1 MRPQRR
7 PRHERIDALRGIAV
21 FGILLINVW
30 VLAKGSSQ
38 FRYGLL
44 EPAAPWRE
52 HITVWFCAAFAE
64 AKFYPIF
71 AFLFGAGFALQMR
84 SLRRAEGAWQ
94 PARERYRRRL
104 TWLLA
109 CGLLH
114 GSLIWYGD
122 ILTAYA
128 LTGFWLLRAA
138 GRPLAQVR
146 RLLYLALFVNAVILA
161 FLILGLLGMEPSTPG
176 EVSESVLEAARTRA
190 IYNSGSWREIALQR
204 LADFGVNIVNFV
216 FFLPELA
223 MLFLLGVVALRL
235 GWLTRP
241 GRHRIVWRKVR
252 LIGFGIGIP
261 INAWWGAV
269 ALAEA
274 LDPYPNALRATVAH
288 SWLTLG
294 GPVLA
299 AAYVASVML
308 AGPRLGRW
316 LGRWFAPVGR
326 MALSNYL
333 MQSVLGVMLLQGVGL
348 GWGAQLSRTGL
359 LFYCTAIML
368 LQLWLSR
375 WWLARHAQGPLEALW
390 RRYTYLGQQPQ
401 APVSKA

>member
-1 MRPQRR
+1 MHPPRR
-7 PRHERIDALRGIAV
+7 SRNERIDALRGIAV

-44 EPAAPWRE
+44 EPAAPWWE
-52 HITVWFCAAFAE
+52 HMSVWFCAAFAE

-84 SLRRAEGAWQ
+84 SLRRAQGAWQ
-94 PARERYRRRL
+94 PATERYRRRL

-146 RLLYLALFVNAVILA
+146 RLLHLALFVNAAILA
-161 FLILGLLGMEPSTPG
+161 FLILGVLGMEPSTPG

-190 IYNSGSWREIALQR
+190 VYNSGSWREIALQR
-204 LADFGVNIVNFV
+204 LADFGANIVNFV

-241 GRHRIVWRKVR
+241 WRHRRLWRKVQ
-252 LIGFGIGIP
+252 LAGFAIGIP
-261 INAWWGAV
+261 INLWWGAV

-274 LDPYPNALRATVAH
+274 LDPYANALRAAVAH
-288 SWLTLG
+288 TWLTLG

-299 AAYVASVML
+299 GAYVASVML
-308 AGPRLGRW
+308 AGARVARW

-333 MQSVLGVMLLQGVGL
+333 MQSVLGVILLQGVGL

-359 LFYCTAIML
+359 LLYCAAIML
-368 LQLWLSR
+368 VQLCLSR

-390 RRYTYLGQQPQ
+390 RRYTYLGEQPR
-401 APVSKA
+401 APASKA